1 MLWVCNSIKMI
12 STALEAA
19 MFARAQKHMQRSV
32 ATKTNLLAI
41 SCAPPTH
48 AYLWRESHKAPEV
61 GRTLSKS
68 SSPLKWPFR
77 MWCGPV
83 QLQEG

>member
-19 MFARAQKHMQRSV
+19 MFARARKHMQRSV

-41 SCAPPTH
+41 SYAPP
-48 AYLWRESHKAPEV
+48 AP
-61 GRTLSKS
+61 TYA
-68 SSPLKWPFR
+68 
-77 MWCGPV
+77 
-83 QLQEG
+83 